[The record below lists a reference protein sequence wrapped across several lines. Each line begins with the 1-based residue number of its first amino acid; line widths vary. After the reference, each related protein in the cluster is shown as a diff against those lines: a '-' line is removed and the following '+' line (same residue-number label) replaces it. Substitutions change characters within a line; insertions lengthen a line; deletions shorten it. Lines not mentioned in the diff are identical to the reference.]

1 MQKTA
6 NCNRYS
12 VPGLFSVAPPVG
24 SAKQNGGQQPAQF
37 RRLWTQMYRVM
48 RITAFLL
55 FVLSMH
61 VSAKSFSQTVTL
73 AGKNITLKKV
83 FSTVEEQTGYLIF
96 SNRALLDS
104 TRPVTIAVKNMP
116 LHTFL
121 DKILADQPIAYKI
134 ENRTI
139 SLYRK
144 SGVTSRNVSGS
155 ETAKKELM
163 FTEISGIVTNAEGAP
178 LAGATVLIKNTQK
191 YVLTNEAGRF
201 QIEASIG
208 EVLVVSYVGYA
219 PREITINDRNILNSF
234 TIPLEAI
241 SALMDQVEIVVPYGR
256 QTRSSYTGAASVV
269 TSNELGGRP
278 RPSFQESL
286 QGNVAGLQ
294 STTGTGQPG
303 ASGNIRI
310 RGIGSYAAGSSPL
323 YVIDGVPFVDGPTT
337 VLAFSSN
344 TLAGLNPNDIESVTV
359 LKDASATAIYGSRGA
374 NGVIL
379 ITTKSGATGKS
390 KINFS
395 AQTGFSQIAMNDRN
409 KPLSTTE
416 MTELLIE
423 GVINSNATGLAG
435 ITTNEAAYQYLIDQ
449 GLKPNVNTDWFDVI
463 TQRGSFHQYDMSL
476 SGGND
481 QTSFFA
487 SAGYYEQEATV
498 KGQGFERMTSRL
510 RVKHKAGNN
519 LSFNA
524 GFAPS
529 YQRLSTIPN
538 SGTGA
543 NPIRSL
549 NRLVPWVAPYNENGS
564 YSGIV
569 YNPEIVRNE
578 NKYDTRIYALL
589 GDFGAELKI
598 LPDLTAESKVGI
610 DFSYTNDY
618 RFWSPLWIDGASVK
632 GRGAEYTSLFINW
645 SVTNLLKYRKR
656 LGMFGID
663 ATLGQEAQKITRK
676 YISTQAD
683 EYAQNGLY
691 TLSSAAKPFVAWS
704 NEGASAIVSYFLNT
718 SFNYKSKLYLN
729 LTGRIDGSSRFGKS
743 VRYGN
748 FGSIGVAWNLSDE
761 DIIADLGFINEL
773 KIRSSYGVNGN
784 QASDWYGVLGEY
796 STSGSYN
803 ASPAYILRQIQNDYL
818 TWEKNKPFDIGI
830 EFSLFDNRLSGSF
843 DYYQRITSDL
853 LMSAD
858 ISATNGLSTQ
868 NRNIGSF
875 ENSGI
880 ELTLKSQNIRSDKP
894 FGFNW
899 NTSFNISTNT
909 NRILTLSGV
918 DQIIT
923 GVYNRL
929 IGGNYYE
936 FYMPGWAGVDPQ
948 TGEGLWYV
956 DGTKKT
962 TTTNYVD
969 AKPFNQGSALP
980 RFFGGLTNTFEY
992 KNFTLSFM
1000 FYFNW
1005 GNKLFDNWGT
1015 YTSND
1020 GSAGITDYGAI
1031 ARVDYENRW
1040 QKPGDIA
1047 SSPKMVYRGSQT
1059 GVASQTS
1066 SRFIYDGSYIR
1077 LRDVFLSYNLPVRNT
1092 VVNKAQVFFRANN
1105 LFTYVKDSRLRH
1117 DPETYVDG
1125 VLNQNLPIA
1134 TQVLVGLNVEF

>member
-12 VPGLFSVAPPVG
+12 VPGLFSVASPSTSVD
-24 SAKQNGGQQPAQF
+24 QDGGQRPAQF

-48 RITAFLL
+48 RITAFIL
-55 FVLSMH
+55 FVCCMH
-61 VSAKSFSQTVTL
+61 VSANSFSQTVTL

-83 FSTVEEQTGYLIF
+83 FTAVEQQTGYLIF
-96 SNRALLDS
+96 SNRALLDN
-104 TRPVTIAVKNMP
+104 TKPITISVKDMP
-116 LHTFL
+116 LNTFL
-121 DKILADQPIAYKI
+121 DKVLTDQPIAYKI

-144 SGVTSRNVSGS
+144 LNSAVNNFSRKEEVAIPILMADVSGVITSADG
-155 ETAKKELM
+155 T
-163 FTEISGIVTNAEGAP
+163 P
-178 LAGATVLIKNTQK
+178 LAGATVLVKNSQK
-191 YVLTNEAGRF
+191 YVVTNEAGRF

-208 EVLVVSYVGYA
+208 DVLVVSFVGYNPKEVA
-219 PREITINDRNILNSF
+219 ITDKNISNLVS
-234 TIPLEAI
+234 IKLEEV
-241 SALMDQVEIVVPYGR
+241 SALMDQVEIVVAYGR
-256 QTRSSYTGAASVV
+256 QSKSSYTGAASVV
-269 TSNELGGRP
+269 TAKDLEGKP
-278 RPSFQESL
+278 RASFQESL

-294 STTGTGQPG
+294 STSGTGQPG
-303 ASGNIRI
+303 ASGNVRI

-323 YVIDGVPFVDGPTT
+323 YVVDNVPFVDGPTT

-344 TLAGLNPNDIESVTV
+344 TLAGINPNDIESVTV

-379 ITTKSGATGKS
+379 ITTKSGKAGKS
-390 KINFS
+390 KINLS
-395 AQTGFSQIAMNDRN
+395 AQTGYSQIAMNERN
-409 KPLSTTE
+409 KPLSTRE

-423 GVINSNATGLAG
+423 GVINSNATGLSG
-435 ITTNEAAYQYLIDQ
+435 INTNEAAYQYLIDQ

-463 TQRGSFHQYDMSL
+463 TQRGKFQQYDLSL

-481 QTSFFA
+481 KTSVFA
-487 SAGYYEQEATV
+487 SAGYYKQDATV
-498 KGQGFERMTSRL
+498 KGQGFERFTSRL
-510 RVKHKAGNN
+510 RVKHKASNS
-519 LSFNA
+519 LSINA

-529 YQRLSTIPN
+529 YQKLSTIPN

-549 NRLVPWVAPYNENGS
+549 NRLVPWVAPYNENGT
-564 YSGIV
+564 YSGIL

-598 LPDLTAESKVGI
+598 TPDLVAETKVGI
-610 DFSYTNDY
+610 DFSYTDDY
-618 RFWSPLWIDGASVK
+618 RFWSPLWVDAASVR

-645 SVTNLLKYRKR
+645 SVTNLLKYNRN
-656 LGMFGID
+656 LGDFGLD

-683 EYAQNGLY
+683 EYAQAGLY

-704 NEGASAIVSYFLNT
+704 NEGASALVSYFLNT
-718 SFNYKSKLYLN
+718 SVNYKRKLYLN

-743 VRYGN
+743 VRYGK
-748 FGSIGVAWNLSDE
+748 FGSIGFAWNLSDE
-761 DIIADLGFINEL
+761 DIIANLGFVKEL
-773 KIRSSYGVNGN
+773 KIRSSFGVNGN
-784 QASDWYGVLGEY
+784 QAPDWYGVLGEY

-803 ASPAYILRQIQNDYL
+803 ASPAYILRQIQNDFL
-818 TWEKNKPFDIGI
+818 TWEKNKPFDIGV

-858 ISATNGLSTQ
+858 ISAVNGLGTQ

-880 ELTLKSQNIRSDKP
+880 ELSLTSQNIRANKP
-894 FGFNW
+894 LGFNW
-899 NTSFNISTNT
+899 NTSFNISTNK
-909 NRILTLSGV
+909 NQILTLSGV

-923 GVYNRL
+923 GNYNRV

-956 DGTKKT
+956 DGTKN
-962 TTTNYVD
+962 TTTNKFTD
-969 AKPFNQGSALP
+969 ARPFNQGSALP

-1005 GNKLFDNWGT
+1005 GNKLFDTWGA

-1020 GSAGITDYGAI
+1020 ASAGVTDYGAI

-1040 QKPGDIA
+1040 QKPGDVT
-1047 SSPKMVYRGSQT
+1047 STPKMVYRGSQT

-1066 SRFIYDGSYIR
+1066 SRFMYDGSYIR
-1077 LRDVFLSYNLPVRNT
+1077 LRDVFLSYDLPVKNT
-1092 VVNKAQVFFRANN
+1092 VLTKAQLFLRANN
-1105 LFTYVKDSRLRH
+1105 LFTYVKDDRLRH

-1125 VLNQNLPIA
+1125 LINQNLPIS
-1134 TQVLVGLNVEF
+1134 TQVLVGVNLSF